1 MRKSLMLVAALVV
14 CVSLF
19 GACGGDGDNASTGT
33 SVAGSANDGE
43 GRKLRIDFAMIG
55 STGDSF
61 WNVVRNGAEQAG
73 KDLGVEVTYH
83 STDKIDFVDQAR
95 LIRASIARKP
105 DALVVTDHEPKVL
118 NPAIKQAVKAGIPV
132 IITNAGQKEVRTV
145 GALTYVGQDEYQ
157 VGFLAGERLK
167 QAGLKSLFCINQAVG
182 AVNLDQ
188 RCDGLR
194 KGFGGPVKVLAVDD
208 ADRTASRNRIQAS
221 LRSADVDGM
230 LALGQTSAE
239 PALQALQ
246 ASGDAQK
253 VKLATIDLS
262 PTILNALKEGRMLFA
277 SDQQQYLQGY
287 LPVQALALYLRYGL
301 RPQGDVSTGPSY
313 VTQETAQQV
322 IDLTKKG
329 IR

>member
-1 MRKSLMLVAALVV
+1 MRKSLVVIAALLA
-14 CVSLF
+14 CAGLF
-19 GACGGDGDNASTGT
+19 AACGGDSDNGS
-33 SVAGSANDGE
+33 SSSNAGPSAQPSA
-43 GRKLRIDFAMIG
+43 RKLHIEFAMIG

-61 WNVVRNGAEQAG
+61 WNVVRNGAVQAG

-95 LIRASIARKP
+95 LIRGALARKP

-118 NPAIKQAVKAGIPV
+118 NPAIEQAVKAGIPV
-132 IITNAGQKEVRTV
+132 IITNAGRDEARKV
-145 GALTYVGQDEYQ
+145 GAMAYVGQDEFQ
-157 VGFLAGERLK
+157 VGQLAGERLK
-167 QAGLKSLFCINQAVG
+167 EAGLKSLFCINQSVG

-194 KGFGGPVKVLAVDD
+194 KGFGGPVKVLGVDD
-208 ADRTASRNRIQAS
+208 ADRTASRNRIQAA
-221 LRSADVDGM
+221 LRSANVDGM

-246 ASGDAQK
+246 EAGKAQQ

-262 PTILNALKEGRMLFA
+262 PTILTALKDGKMLFA

-287 LPVQALALYLRYGL
+287 LPVQTLALYLRYGL

-313 VTQETAQQV
+313 VTQQTAQQV

>member
-1 MRKSLMLVAALVV
+1 
-14 CVSLF
+14 
-19 GACGGDGDNASTGT
+19 
-33 SVAGSANDGE
+33 
-43 GRKLRIDFAMIG
+43 MIG

-61 WNVVRNGAEQAG
+61 WNVVRNGAVQAG

-95 LIRASIARKP
+95 LIRGALARKP

-118 NPAIKQAVKAGIPV
+118 NPAIEQAVKAGIPV
-132 IITNAGQKEVRTV
+132 IITNAGRDEARKV
-145 GALTYVGQDEYQ
+145 GAMAYVGQDEFQ
-157 VGFLAGERLK
+157 VGQLAGERLK
-167 QAGLKSLFCINQAVG
+167 EAGLKSLFCINQSVG

-194 KGFGGPVKVLAVDD
+194 KGFGGPVKVLGVDD
-208 ADRTASRNRIQAS
+208 ADRTASRNRIQAA
-221 LRSADVDGM
+221 LRSANVDGM

-246 ASGDAQK
+246 EAGKAQQ

-262 PTILNALKEGRMLFA
+262 PTILTALKDGKMLFA

-287 LPVQALALYLRYGL
+287 LPVQTLALYLRYGL

-313 VTQETAQQV
+313 VTQQTAQQV

>member
-1 MRKSLMLVAALVV
+1 MRKSLTVIAAVAACAALVT
-14 CVSLF
+14 
-19 GACGGDGDNASTGT
+19 ACGGDDGGGSTGA
-33 SVAGSANDGE
+33 SNGGSGAGE
-43 GRKLRIDFAMIG
+43 GARKLRIEFAMIG

-61 WNVVRNGAEQAG
+61 WNVVRNGGVQAG
-73 KDLGVEVTYH
+73 KDLGVDVTYH

-105 DALVVTDHEPKVL
+105 DGLVVTDHEPKVL
-118 NPAIKQAVKAGIPV
+118 NAAIKDAVKAGIPV
-132 IITNAGQKEVRTV
+132 IITNAGRGEVRTV
-145 GALTYVGQDEYQ
+145 GALTYVGQDEFQ
-157 VGFLAGERLK
+157 VGVLAGERLK
-167 QAGLKSLFCINQAVG
+167 QVGLKSLFCVNQSVG

-194 KGFGGPVKVLAVDD
+194 KGFGGPVKVLGVDD
-208 ADRTASRNRIQAS
+208 ADRTASRNRIQAA
-221 LRSADVDGM
+221 LRTGDVDGM

-239 PALQALQ
+239 PALQALDQ
-246 ASGDAQK
+246 SGKSQQ

-262 PTILNALKEGRMLFA
+262 TTILGALKEGKLLFA

-287 LPVQALALYLRYGL
+287 LPVQTLALYLRYGL

-313 VTQETAQQV
+313 VTPATAQQV
-322 IDLTKKG
+322 LDLTKKG

>member
-1 MRKSLMLVAALVV
+1 MRRSLLVIAAVAA
-14 CVSLF
+14 CVSLLA
-19 GACGGDGDNASTGT
+19 ACGGDGAGSGGSSTGGPGAKT
-33 SVAGSANDGE
+33 GA
-43 GRKLRIDFAMIG
+43 RKLRIEFAMIG

-61 WNVVRNGAEQAG
+61 WNVVRNGGVQAG
-73 KDLGVEVTYH
+73 KDLGVDVTYH

-105 DALVVTDHEPKVL
+105 DGLIVTDHEPKVL
-118 NPAIKQAVKAGIPV
+118 DGAIQEAVKAGIPV
-132 IITNAGQKEVRTV
+132 IITNAGHDEVAKT

-157 VGFLAGERLK
+157 VGVLAGERLK
-167 QAGLKSLFCINQAVG
+167 QAGLKSLFCINQSVG

-188 RCDGLR
+188 RCSGLR
-194 KGFGGPVKVLAVDD
+194 KGFGGPVKVLGVDD
-208 ADRTASRNRIQAS
+208 ADRTASRNRIKAA
-221 LRSADVDGM
+221 LRSGGVDGM

-239 PALQALQ
+239 PALQALDE
-246 ASGDAQK
+246 SGKAQS

-262 PTILNALKEGRMLFA
+262 PTILTALKERKLLFA

-287 LPVQALALYLRYGL
+287 LPVQTLVLYLRYGL

-313 VTQETAQQV
+313 VTPDTAQQV
-322 IDLTKKG
+322 IDLTKRG